1 YRTPA
6 AMPAWHATAPVWP
19 SGGGDAVL
27 ANGRS
32 SPAGRPGTAGAVRAG
47 DLPVWVQ
54 STSGSVG
61 ERAASPP
68 SRVHVQVAARDTTR
82 AAGVDAVV
90 LAAASGDSGG
100 AGDFTATSLKASGSW
115 SAGGSSDAFTWS
127 HPIPVPTVPGGLIPN
142 VTLSY
147 SSQAVD
153 GLTSATNNQASLIGD
168 GWDYS
173 PGYVERSYQSCH
185 ENPAGPTRTWDTC
198 WSPDNQLTLSLNGAS
213 TLLVKDDA
221 TGVYHPDNDA
231 NEKVEYLTGAAN
243 GAH

>member
-90 LAAASGDSGG
+90 LAVTRTDTVDAPGPVHLSLLY
-100 AGDFTATSLKASGSW
+100 AGFA
-115 SAGGSSDAFTWS
+115 DAF
-127 HPIPVPTVPGGLIPN
+127 GGDWASRLTLVRLPACALTTPSRAECRIRTPLVFGN
-142 VTLSY
+142 DGAARTLS
-147 SSQAVD
+147 A
-153 GLTSATNNQASLIGD
+153 
-168 GWDYS
+168 
-173 PGYVERSYQSCH
+173 E
-185 ENPAGPTRTWDTC
+185 
-198 WSPDNQLTLSLNGAS
+198 LTLPSGA
-213 TLLVKDDA
+213 T
-221 TGVYHPDNDA
+221 
-231 NEKVEYLTGAAN
+231 
-243 GAH
+243 